1 MREGWDRSNS
11 EPELDSAILDALI
24 QPAFPGARVVAVER
38 AVGGLS
44 NANTR
49 LEITGRDRPILLRL
63 CLREPASAAKEAA
76 IATHIADRVPV
87 ARLLHFAESNP
98 ATGHPYLLLDWVEG
112 QRLEIAAANAA
123 DADLA
128 ELGEAVGEALAAIG
142 SITFDQAGFFD
153 DGLGISRPFQLDGPG
168 YLSLLGELLADGA
181 VESRLG
187 STLTER
193 LLSVARDELP
203 ALDRLDPTPRLVHCD
218 FGGSNLLVRRE
229 SGRWTV
235 AAVLDWEFAVS
246 GPQIVDIGNL
256 LRPPMGRKAPFA
268 DAFIRSYAAHGG
280 ALPEDWRR
288 LASFVDMLAWVDFL
302 NRPDPGAR
310 RIADSR
316 KVIEATLADL
326 DSDRRN
332 HAPR

>member
-1 MREGWDRSNS
+1 MREGWERNNS
-11 EPELDSAILDALI
+11 EPELDSATLDALI

-44 NANTR
+44 NANAR
-49 LEITGRDRPILLRL
+49 LKITGRDRPILLRL
-63 CLREPASAAKEAA
+63 CLRYPASAAKEAA
-76 IATHIADRVPV
+76 IAGHIADRVPI
-87 ARLLHFAESNP
+87 AGLLHFAESNP

-112 QRLEIAAANAA
+112 ERLEIMAA
-123 DADLA
+123 DADHSELA

-153 DGLGISRPFQLDGPG
+153 DGLGVSRPFQLDGPG
-168 YLSLLGELLADGA
+168 YLSLLGEMLADGA
-181 VESRLG
+181 VENRLG
-187 STLTER
+187 AELTER
-193 LLSVARDELP
+193 LLSIARDEAP
-203 ALDRLDPTPRLVHCD
+203 ALGSLDPTPRLVHCD
-218 FGGSNLLVRRE
+218 FGGSNILVRRV

-235 AAVLDWEFAVS
+235 AAVLDWEFAIS

-256 LRPPMGRKAPFA
+256 LRPPLGRKAAFTE
-268 DAFIRSYAAHGG
+268 AFIRSYAARGG

-316 KVIEATLADL
+316 KVIEATLSDL
-326 DSDRRN
+326 DSQCRN
-332 HAPR
+332 RTPR